1 VTASTCRR
9 VSVARS
15 NGKRP
20 GVEKARDSGLLR
32 RWRLK
37 HAPTFELA
45 YRRENDT
52 SDYAALAALACPRF
66 SEAAVDLEHLTRWKF
81 MMVKNP
87 GRDGTSSPLAQPV
100 VLQTE
105 KTQRVSIG

>member
-1 VTASTCRR
+1 MENDRGS
-9 VSVARS
+9 
-15 NGKRP
+15 KRLATP
-20 GVEKARDSGLLR
+20 GCCADGL
-32 RWRLK
+32 LK

-45 YRRENDT
+45 YMRENDT

-81 MMVKNP
+81 TMVKNP